1 MNAMMTY
8 SSEFTTARAL
18 PAQHLVVSCS
28 RPVLTCDFIACLK
41 RMRGQARF
49 FWRGDGAAWA
59 AWGEIARVTAHGDER
74 FAEIRR
80 QLESLFAGL
89 DEMDEMPIPAQPRVF
104 GGFAFRPDHRPSGL
118 WSAFDA
124 ALFVLPRVQLTETE
138 GEVWL
143 TVNRLVSTEQSIGEA
158 RRSALLEA
166 EHIALSL
173 ATAADEQSG
182 ARPLARSI
190 LYEQGRTDW
199 EARAAEAVRRIKAG
213 ALEKVVLA
221 RTADLLFDDAPDV
234 AAFVGALDR
243 SYPET
248 YRFLFEPLP
257 GHAFYGATP
266 ELLVELRG
274 DQMRTAA
281 LAGSRPRGRTP
292 AEDRAYADELRASTK
307 EQAEHRVVVDSLRS
321 LIAPFASEIAMPAEP
336 EIYRLANI
344 QHLYTPVTAQ
354 LDDHFDILDLV
365 EALHPT
371 PALGGSPR
379 LTALAAIRDLE
390 PFERGW
396 YAAPVGMIDRY
407 GEGTFAVAIRSAVT
421 VGDHARLYAGVGI
434 VAESDPASEWEETGL
449 KFKPLM
455 AALGA

>member
-8 SSEFTTARAL
+8 TSEFTTARTL
-18 PAQHLVVSCS
+18 PARHRVVAYS
-28 RPVLTCDFIACLK
+28 RPVLGCDLIACL
-41 RMRGQARF
+41 RAARGQARF
-49 FWRGDGAAWA
+49 FWRGNGATWA
-59 AWGEIARVTAHGDER
+59 GWGEAARATAHGDER
-74 FAEIRR
+74 FAEIRG
-80 QLESLFAGL
+80 QLEGLFANL
-89 DEMDEMPIPAQPRVF
+89 DEMGEMPAPAQPRVF

-124 ALFVLPRVQLTETE
+124 ASFVLPRVQLTET
-138 GEVWL
+138 GGDVWL
-143 TVNRLVSTEQSIGEA
+143 TVNRLIPAEQPSGEA
-158 RRSALLEA
+158 RRNARLEA
-166 EHIALSL
+166 DHIAVSL
-173 ATAADEQSG
+173 ATAADEQPG

-190 LYEQGRTDW
+190 LYEQGRADW

-221 RTADLLFDDAPDV
+221 RTADLLFDEAPDV
-234 AAFVGALDR
+234 VAFVGALDR

-274 DQMRTAA
+274 DRMRTAA

-292 AEDRAYADELRASTK
+292 TEDRVYADQLRTSAK
-307 EQAEHRVVVDSLRS
+307 ERAEHRVVVDSLQS
-321 LIAPFASEIAMPAEP
+321 LIVPFASEIDMPTEP
-336 EIYRLANI
+336 DVYRLANI
-344 QHLYTPVTAQ
+344 QHLYTPITAR
-354 LDDHFDILDLV
+354 LDGRFDVLDLV

-379 LTALAAIRDLE
+379 LAALAAIRELE

-434 VAESDPASEWEETGL
+434 VAGSDPASEWEETGL
-449 KFKPLM
+449 KFRPLM

>member
-1 MNAMMTY
+1 
-8 SSEFTTARAL
+8 
-18 PAQHLVVSCS
+18 
-28 RPVLTCDFIACLK
+28 
-41 RMRGQARF
+41 MRRQARF
-49 FWRGDGAAWA
+49 FWRGDGVTWA
-59 AWGEIARVTAHGDER
+59 AWGEAARAVADGDER
-74 FAEIRR
+74 FTEIRE
-80 QLESLFAGL
+80 QLEALFAGFEEV
-89 DEMDEMPIPAQPRVF
+89 DELPAAAQPRVF

-124 ALFVLPRVQLTETE
+124 ALFVLPRVQLTEVD

-158 RRSALLEA
+158 RHSARLEA
-166 EHIALSL
+166 DHIALSL
-173 ATAADEQSG
+173 VSVAGEHSS
-182 ARPLARSI
+182 ARPLARSV
-190 LYEQGRTDW
+190 LYEQGRADW

-213 ALEKVVLA
+213 ELEKVVLA

-234 AAFVGALDR
+234 VAFIGALDR

-248 YRFLFEPLP
+248 YRFLIEPLP

-274 DQMRTAA
+274 NQMRTAA

-292 AEDRAYADELRASTK
+292 FEDSAYAEQLRTSAK
-307 EQAEHRVVVDSLRS
+307 EQAEHRVVVDSLRL
-321 LIAPFASEIAMPAEP
+321 LIAPFASQIDMPAEP
-336 EIYRLANI
+336 DIYRLANI
-344 QHLYTPVTAQ
+344 QHLYTPITAR
-354 LDDHFDILDLV
+354 LSGRFDILDLV

-379 LTALAAIRDLE
+379 MAALAAIRELE

-396 YAAPVGMIDRY
+396 YAAPVGTIDRY
-407 GEGTFAVAIRSAVT
+407 GEGTFAVSIRSAVT
-421 VGDHARLYAGVGI
+421 VNDHARLYAGVG
-434 VAESDPASEWEETGL
+434 VVSASDPASEWEETSL
-449 KFKPLM
+449 KFRPLM